1 MFIDFGAA
9 NAHVSFLYS
18 FLEIHNSEACERV
31 SENPPEFIN
40 FLSFTL
46 LNVLSV
52 RNFVI
57 SRSTT
62 GRPYLMMFLLLPHIC
77 WLFTLTFN
85 PGHFGLPNCRI
96 YLWSLP
102 SSNRHWPR
110 ATHSLPLSFR
120 TLNDTDMQGQLC
132 DSDWE
137 IVLGRWQAER
147 KPQLCALPLVE
158 CAFSSIINYD

>member
-18 FLEIHNSEACERV
+18 FLETHNSEACERV

-46 LNVLSV
+46 LNVFSV
-52 RNFVI
+52 RNFII

-77 WLFTLTFN
+77 WLFTLTPVISGCPIFDLSL
-85 PGHFGLPNCRI
+85 HRI
-96 YLWSLP
+96 DIDLG
-102 SSNRHWPR
+102 
-110 ATHSLPLSFR
+110 PLSLIPHIKWYR
-120 TLNDTDMQGQLC
+120 HAR
-132 DSDWE
+132 S
-137 IVLGRWQAER
+137 IVRQWLRDCSRRWQAER
-147 KPQLCALPLVE
+147 VHSVSPNCVHCRSWNVLSVQL
-158 CAFSSIINYD
+158 